1 MPTPYNKI
9 KPTDNQSLSPPVTV
23 ISDSVHCNPLRQ
35 SSVSSGFSCHID
47 DKLSDEVD
55 DVPSVVFNP
64 PSFEPT
70 WVHVFSKSSSTSSL
84 RTQCAAAAYMLV
96 NIELDLT

>member
-1 MPTPYNKI
+1 MLTFLFLHISEQSRRNDLKNKKNDVNGLI
-9 KPTDNQSLSPPVTV
+9 SVSASNS
-23 ISDSVHCNPLRQ
+23 SDSVHCNPLRQ

-55 DVPSVVFNP
+55 DVPSVVCNP

-70 WVHVFSKSSSTSSL
+70 WVHVFSKSSSTSATG
-84 RTQCAAAAYMLV
+84 R
-96 NIELDLT
+96 